1 MYAQAVAE
9 LEKAVT
15 LSDRQDIYLATL
27 ASVLGASGRKQEAR
41 KLLRELQN
49 RCEHRYVSYISLR
62 RFR

>member
-41 KLLRELQN
+41 ELL
-49 RCEHRYVSYISLR
+49 
-62 RFR
+62 